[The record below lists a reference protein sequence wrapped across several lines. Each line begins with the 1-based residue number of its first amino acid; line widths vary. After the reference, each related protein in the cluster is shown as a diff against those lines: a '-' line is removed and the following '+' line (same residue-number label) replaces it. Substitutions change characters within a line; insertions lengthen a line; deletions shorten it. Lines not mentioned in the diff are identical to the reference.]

1 MELMELK
8 IYNPTEGNYLKK
20 IEWNYEELKRQIT
33 AGAEEYAAS
42 VYTDDSISNAKKDRA
57 KLNKFIEA
65 LTGKRTEIRKKLL
78 EPDEQ
83 FGREVKELTGIVQ
96 NAVENIDSQIKGYE
110 QRQREEKTAK
120 VKEFYEANIYDLA
133 EVLPFE
139 RVFKQEYANSSTTM
153 KSIKEDI
160 LKKIQTVSEGLAVI
174 TELDSKYAF
183 EAKEVFLRTYD
194 LAAAMAEKNR
204 LEEADR
210 RRAAYQEEQA
220 RMKAEKEAAAKQ
232 EAERVIRA
240 GTASAACSKS
250 QAPAAP
256 AMETV
261 EDPVHVLDFRVH
273 ATKSQLDKLKRF
285 LTENNIKYG
294 PVPKEGQ

>member
-210 RRAAYQEEQA
+210 RRAAYQEE
-220 RMKAEKEAAAKQ
+220 
-232 EAERVIRA
+232 
-240 GTASAACSKS
+240 
-250 QAPAAP
+250 
-256 AMETV
+256 
-261 EDPVHVLDFRVH
+261 
-273 ATKSQLDKLKRF
+273 
-285 LTENNIKYG
+285 
-294 PVPKEGQ
+294 